1 MSKFV
6 NVKGEGSVQNFKF
19 KTKFISIDTAL
30 SYKESV
36 GVPLTIS
43 YPNENRIEIMVAELD
58 EKHLQEIKMLKEF
71 NEYECDAEVKKLA
84 ARIPG
89 DT

>member
-1 MSKFV
+1 MNLKA
-6 NVKGEGSVQNFKF
+6 EECVQNFKF
-19 KTKFISIDTAL
+19 NTKFISIDTAL
-30 SYKESV
+30 SYLESV
-36 GVPLTIS
+36 IEPLTIS
-43 YPNENRIEIMVAELD
+43 FPNESRIEILVAELD

-71 NEYECDAEVKKLA
+71 NEYERDADVKKLA